1 MLKALLKK
9 KRSAILKRWFSAIAK
24 TYPPDGA
31 KFFFQEKNKFAN
43 PVGSTINH
51 ETENIFDNLIGK
63 PDWDEI
69 YQSCENINKIRAV
82 QDFSASEAV
91 AFIFFLKTAI
101 LEELMDQKS
110 DEKLYREYLELE
122 SDIDRIA
129 LVAFESYSQCRE
141 KIYNLKYAQLKSN
154 AGIMAIRKLNEE
166 NGTK

>member
-9 KRSAILKRWFSAIAK
+9 KRSAILKRWFSRITK

-31 KFFFQEKNKFAN
+31 KFFFQEQNKFAN

-51 ETENIFDNLIGK
+51 EIGNILDNLIDK
-63 PDWDEI
+63 PDWDKI

-91 AFIFFLKTAI
+91 AYIFFLKTAI
-101 LEELMDQKS
+101 LDELTEQKP
-110 DEKLYREYLELE
+110 DDKLFQEFLELE

-129 LVAFESYSQCRE
+129 LMAFDSYSQCRE

-154 AGIMAIRKLNEE
+154 AGIMAIRNINDQ
-166 NGTK
+166 NGKK

>member
-1 MLKALLKK
+1 MLKTLLKK
-9 KRSAILKRWFSAIAK
+9 KKTAILKRWFSRISK

-31 KFFFQEKNKFAN
+31 KFFFQEQNRFAN

-51 ETENIFDNLIGK
+51 EIGNIFDNLIGK

-91 AFIFFLKTAI
+91 AFMFFLKTAI
-101 LEELMDQKS
+101 LEELTEQKS
-110 DEKLYREYLELE
+110 DEKIFREFLELE

-129 LVAFESYSQCRE
+129 LTAFDSYSRCRE

-154 AGIMAIRKLNEE
+154 AGIMAIRNINEQ
-166 NGTK
+166 NGNK